1 MGVPLS
7 PQTSIKGRLAIIT
20 WASKSHEPRQREDAK
35 TARKRTRK
43 YWFRRMWMPATQVGP
58 PRQIVLTDFYAV
70 IEDAAAVTVSVFTMS
85 EKSGTNVVSP
95 SQVQQLAKA

>member
-1 MGVPLS
+1 M
-7 PQTSIKGRLAIIT
+7 
-20 WASKSHEPRQREDAK
+20 
-35 TARKRTRK
+35 
-43 YWFRRMWMPATQVGP
+43 
-58 PRQIVLTDFYAV
+58 LTDFYAV